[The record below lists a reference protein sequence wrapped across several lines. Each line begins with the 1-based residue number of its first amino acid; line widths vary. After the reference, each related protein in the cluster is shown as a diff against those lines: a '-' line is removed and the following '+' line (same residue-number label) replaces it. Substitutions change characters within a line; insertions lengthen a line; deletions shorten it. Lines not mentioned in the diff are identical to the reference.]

1 MRLNTIK
8 HTIYLFGG
16 QFSEFSPS
24 ECWNGITLQEKEYAT
39 KFHHVE
45 DQESFVIARSHLRK
59 VLSDLSGLPPLAIQM
74 IKNASGKST
83 MKQQPQIHFSVAH
96 TKGAFVIA
104 ASTDFPVGVDIESV
118 QRKIDFH
125 QVKNVLLTSHEQ
137 QLIQASG
144 LENSCSQLLLKTWTQ
159 KEALVK
165 CLGIT
170 LESGMHAF
178 EVLSDPFENTV
189 RSVNHHY
196 PNADWFLQ
204 TGNWIPSYF
213 ISVAMNVPENVKPN
227 IEAHII
233 SPSLF
238 RCA

>member
-16 QFSEFSPS
+16 QISEFSPS
-24 ECWNGITLQEKEYAT
+24 ECWNGITLQEKEHAT
-39 KFHHVE
+39 KFHHTE
-45 DQESFVIARSHLRK
+45 DQEFFVVARSHLRK
-59 VLSDLSGLPPLAIQM
+59 VLSDLSGLPPLDIHL
-74 IKNASGKST
+74 IKNASGKSA

-96 TKGAFVIA
+96 SKGAFVIA

-125 QVKNVLLTSHEQ
+125 QVKNVLLTSNEQ
-137 QLIQASG
+137 QFIRASG
-144 LENSCSQLLLKTWTQ
+144 MENSCSQLLLKTWTQ

-170 LESGMHAF
+170 MERGMHAF
-178 EVLSDPFENTV
+178 EVLNDPFENTV

>member
-1 MRLNTIK
+1 MKLNTIK

-16 QFSEFSPS
+16 QYSEFSPS
-24 ECWNGITLQEKEYAT
+24 ECWNGITLQEKEHAT

-59 VLSDLSGLPPLAIQM
+59 VLSDLSGLPPLDIQL
-74 IKNASGKST
+74 IKNVSGKST
-83 MKQQPQIHFSVAH
+83 MKQEPQIHFSVAH

-104 ASTDFPVGVDIESV
+104 ASTDFPVGVDIESI

-125 QVKNVLLTSHEQ
+125 QVKDFLLTSNEQ
-137 QLIQASG
+137 QFIRASG

-170 LESGMHAF
+170 LESGMPTF
-178 EVLSDPFENTV
+178 EVLNNQFENTV

-213 ISVAMNVPENVKPN
+213 ISVAMIVPENVKPN
-227 IEAHII
+227 IEAHTI

>member
-1 MRLNTIK
+1 MKLNTIK
-8 HTIYLFGG
+8 HIIYLFGG
-16 QFSEFSPS
+16 QISEFSPI
-24 ECWNGITLQEKEYAT
+24 ECWNGITPQEKVQAT
-39 KFHHVE
+39 KFQYTA
-45 DQESFVIARSHLRK
+45 DQESFVIARSQVRK
-59 VLSDLSGLPPLAIQM
+59 ELSGLTGLPPLEIQF

-83 MKQQPQIHFSVAH
+83 MVQKPQMHFSVAH

-104 ASTDFPVGVDIESV
+104 ASADFPVGVDIEAD

-125 QVKNVLLTSHEQ
+125 QVKNILLTSNEQ

-144 LENSCSQLLLKTWTQ
+144 LENSCSPLLLKTWTQ

-165 CLGIT
+165 CLGTT

-178 EVLSDPFENTV
+178 EVLNDQFENTV
-189 RSVNHHY
+189 RSLSNNY
-196 PNADWFLQ
+196 PNTDWFLQ
-204 TGNWIPSYF
+204 TGNWIPSYL
-213 ISVAMNVPENVKPN
+213 ISVAMNVPENVKLSIDN
-227 IEAHII
+227 HII

>member
-1 MRLNTIK
+1 MKLNTIK

-16 QFSEFSPS
+16 QYSEFSPS
-24 ECWNGITLQEKEYAT
+24 ECWNGITLQEKEHAT

-59 VLSDLSGLPPLAIQM
+59 VLSDLAGIPPLDIQL
-74 IKNASGKST
+74 IKNAFGKST
-83 MKQQPQIHFSVAH
+83 MKQEPQIHFSVAH
-96 TKGAFVIA
+96 TKRAFVIA
-104 ASTDFPVGVDIESV
+104 ASTDFPVGVDIESIK
-118 QRKIDFH
+118 RKIDFH
-125 QVKNVLLTSHEQ
+125 QVKDVLLTSNEQ

-144 LENSCSQLLLKTWTQ
+144 MENSCSQLLLKAWTQ

-178 EVLSDPFENTV
+178 EVLNDPSENTV
-189 RSVNHHY
+189 RSLNHHY

-204 TGNWIPSYF
+204 TGNWIPSFF

-227 IEAHII
+227 IEALTI

>member
-24 ECWNGITLQEKEYAT
+24 ECWNGITLQEKKHAT

-45 DQESFVIARSHLRK
+45 DQESFVVARSHLRK
-59 VLSDLSGLPPLAIQM
+59 VLSDLSGLPPLDIHL
-74 IKNASGKST
+74 IKNASGKSA

-104 ASTDFPVGVDIESV
+104 ASTDFPVGVDIEAD

-137 QLIQASG
+137 QLIQASC

-178 EVLSDPFENTV
+178 EVLNDPFENTV
-189 RSVNHHY
+189 RSLNHHY

-213 ISVAMNVPENVKPN
+213 ISMAMNVPENVKPN